1 MIGWFLVFL
10 LKTTAIGLT
19 VLLALGWLQ
28 DMHPAFDSFS
38 HFRQVFCV
46 ALAAVT
52 LLLLFFAPW
61 IWATLS
67 IASLAVSLMLSYPY
81 LPGFGPRAK
90 AAETSERSL
99 KIMQFNLRFNNRD
112 IDAIATAILSEEA
125 DVVLMQELT
134 PANFDLLDFLSE
146 RFPYQL
152 ECNSKVNG
160 SVALV
165 SRHPFVKLGQQQCLR
180 KLGFVHAQ
188 LVVDGRE
195 LTVASF
201 HSKWPWPDRQFF
213 QIGAL
218 EETISKLKSP
228 LILAGDFNAAPW
240 SAAVQ
245 RVAKL
250 SNTTVLRGAPLS
262 WKPMWKDRR
271 DVLPPLLPLDQIM
284 ASNDFIPVARRRMR
298 DGGSDHLPVLTKF
311 VWKEDVQAN

>member
-1 MIGWFLVFL
+1 MTGWFLVFL
-10 LKTTAIGLT
+10 LKTTAIGLIA
-19 VLLALGWLQ
+19 LLALGWLQ
-28 DMHPAFDSFS
+28 NLHPAFDSFS

-46 ALAAVT
+46 ALAAVIV
-52 LLLLFFAPW
+52 LLLFFAPW
-61 IWATLS
+61 FWVTLS
-67 IASLAVSLMLSYPY
+67 VASLAVSLMLSYPY
-81 LPGFGPRAK
+81 LPGFNVHASKTK
-90 AAETSERSL
+90 ATASSV
-99 KIMQFNLRFNNRD
+99 KIMQFNLRFNNRK
-112 IDAIATAILSEEA
+112 IDAIAAAILSEEA

-134 PANFDLLDFLSE
+134 PANFGLLDMLKD

-165 SRHPFVKLGQQQCLR
+165 SQHPFATLSQQDCMR

-188 LVVDGRE
+188 LNVSGRE

-218 EETISKLKSP
+218 EETISNLSSP

-245 RVAKL
+245 RVARL
-250 SNTTVLRGAPLS
+250 SGTTVLRGALLT
-262 WKPMWKDRR
+262 WKPIWKDRR
-271 DVLPPLLPLDQIM
+271 DILPPLLPLDQIM
-284 ASNDFIPVARRRMR
+284 ASGEFIPIDRRRVK
-298 DGGSDHLPVLTKF
+298 DGGSDHLPVLTEF
-311 VWKEDVQAN
+311 HWK